1 MSIDIGGWLNDF
13 APQRD
18 GADWGIA
25 TFLLA
30 IVALGVMDFSW
41 PPVTGVSAS
50 DSLAILTACTVFYG
64 QYRLRHPDKATRPA
78 VRPEYGA
85 AHSDDLDGYGLKNFG
100 PGPALYLQIKVSID
114 GDGRDYKLLRPKE
127 RPTHLTEGK
136 YVSLTDP
143 NSRGNER
150 SLASLVRGKDDDAE
164 IRFHYTYLSQSG
176 VREPLQAKQVAKGDS
191 DDILDEFPLSEDSE
205 DSEDSENDSARSIEV
220 RTLRGEVVVEREQGT
235 VD

>member
-1 MSIDIGGWLNDF
+1 MGIDMGNWLNDF

-18 GADWGIA
+18 GWDWKIA
-25 TFLLA
+25 ALLLV
-30 IVALGVMDFSW
+30 IVAVGVVDFGW
-41 PPVTGVSAS
+41 PPVRSMSAA
-50 DSLAILTACTVFYG
+50 DSLTILTACTVFYG

-100 PGPALYLQIKVSID
+100 PGPALYLQIKVRID
-114 GDGRDYKLLRPKE
+114 GKDYELLRPKE
-127 RPTHLTEGK
+127 RPTHLTEGG
-136 YVSLTDP
+136 YVSLTDFD
-143 NSRGNER
+143 SRGNEH
-150 SLASLVRGKDDDAE
+150 SLISLVRGKDDDTE
-164 IRFHYTYLSQSG
+164 IHFYYTYLSQSG

-205 DSEDSENDSARSIEV
+205 DSEDSKNDSARSIEV
-220 RTLRGEVVVEREQGT
+220 RTLRDEVEVGREQAT